1 MLALLRT
8 LAHFIVPAALL
19 GAAFVLVYHSASLP
33 PSLSGLKVYAPYF
46 LFVVGAALAIG
57 FNRGRALFALITL
70 VIAYAAQQWWL
81 QKGLVSLPARAVYA
95 AITVFVPLNL
105 ALLAVVRERGIF
117 NLHGAARLTFIAAQ
131 VVLTAWVLSASQ
143 TEIAEWA
150 YQKLLDTAP
159 FSAGRIPQFA
169 TAVIGLGALTAMAAT
184 FATGSPLAAAFAVA
198 IVAFSVG
205 AHVPNATVTYSI
217 FIAAAELMIAVAVL
231 QDTYRLAFRDELTGL
246 PSRRALNERLA
257 GLGSDSDYAVA
268 MIDVDHFKSFN
279 DTYGHDTGD
288 QVLRL
293 VAAHIDQVGGG
304 GLAYRY
310 GGEEFTVLF
319 PGKGMEEA
327 LPHLEALREEIEAY
341 RMALRGGDRPR
352 KARGSKRQR
361 GGWRGKDTVSV
372 TVSIGVAES
381 NGRLPTPQGV
391 IEAADRALYR
401 AKEKGRNRVSQ

>member
-8 LAHFIVPAALL
+8 LAHFVVPAALL
-19 GAAFVLVYHSASLP
+19 GAAFVLVYYSASLP

-70 VIAYAAQQWWL
+70 VIAYAAQQLWL
-81 QKGLVSLPARAVYA
+81 QKGLGSLPARAVYA

-117 NLHGAARLTFIAAQ
+117 NLHGVARLTFIAAQ

-143 TEIAEWA
+143 TEIADWA
-150 YQKLLDTAP
+150 YQKFLDAVP

-169 TAVIGLGALTAMAAT
+169 AAVIGLGVLTAMAAT
-184 FATGSPLAAAFAVA
+184 LATGSPLAAAFAAA
-198 IVAFSVG
+198 IVAFSIG

-217 FIAAAELMIAVAVL
+217 FIAAAELMVAVAVL
-231 QDTYRLAFRDELTGL
+231 QDTFRMAFRYELTGL

-293 VAAHIDQVGGG
+293 VAAHIDEIGGG

-327 LPHLEALREEIEAY
+327 LRHLEALREEIESY

-352 KARGSKRQR
+352 KRKGSKRQR
-361 GGWRGKDTVSV
+361 GGWRDKDTVSV

-381 NGRLPTPQGV
+381 NGRLATPQAV

-401 AKEKGRNRVSQ
+401 AKEKGRNNVSR

>member
-8 LAHFIVPAALL
+8 LVHFVAPAALL
-19 GAAFVLVYHSASLP
+19 GAAFVLVYYSASLP

-57 FNRGRALFALITL
+57 FNRGRALFALVTL

-81 QKGLVSLPARAVYA
+81 QKGLANPPARAIYA
-95 AITVFVPLNL
+95 ALTVFVPLNL
-105 ALLAVVRERGIF
+105 ALLALARERGIF
-117 NLHGAARLTFIAAQ
+117 NRHGLLRVAVIAAELLFAWW
-131 VVLTAWVLSASQ
+131 VVAASQ
-143 TEIAEWA
+143 TGIADWV
-150 YQKLLDTAP
+150 YQAFLDPAP

-169 TAVIGLGALTAMAAT
+169 TAVIGLGLLASLAAT
-184 FATGSPLAAAFAVA
+184 LGARSPLAAAFAGA
-198 IVAFSVG
+198 IAAFSVG
-205 AHVPNATVTYSI
+205 AHVPNASVTYAI
-217 FIAAAELMIAVAVL
+217 FISAAELMVAIAVL
-231 QDTYRLAFRDELTGL
+231 QDTYRLAFHDELTGL

-257 GLGSDSDYAVA
+257 GLGSDYAVA

-288 QVLRL
+288 QVLKL
-293 VAAHIDQVGGG
+293 VASHIDQVGGG

-319 PGKGMEEA
+319 PGKSVEDA
-327 LPHLEALREEIEAY
+327 LPYLDALREDIEAY
-341 RMALRGGDRPR
+341 RMALRGGERRR
-352 KARGSKRQR
+352 KGKRSKRQR
-361 GGWRGKDTVSV
+361 GGWRGKDTVAV

-381 NGRLPTPQGV
+381 NDRLGTPQAV